1 MNNGLSTVLLCGF
14 PYEEGQSLSD
24 YLGMHYSIRICNE
37 KDFKTKL
44 PEGSSI
50 DLILAYHKT
59 PEFNAIAFLID
70 ARQYNPQAVRILA
83 GDLSKNEMHE
93 AINKAAI
100 YQFLPQNWPVEQ
112 IELHVRRALENRELG
127 YRHRHLS
134 RDLKI
139 AENVLKKYDT
149 NISATSKARYKFDQ
163 LVYASSPMVTLCDMA
178 RKAALTEL
186 PILIQGETGTGK
198 ELMARAVHNASDR
211 NAQPLMVHNCGG
223 MSDELL
229 HSELFGHVKG
239 AYTGAVSDRLGLLPA
254 ANGGT
259 VFLDEIADV
268 SPTFQVSLLR
278 FLQDGEVKP
287 LGSDKIIKCDVRVIA
302 AGNRNLEELIKK
314 GEFREDL
321 FYRLNGFQLKIP
333 PLRLRVDDIR
343 VLTEYLSER
352 YAQSINR
359 RILGVSKEVLEKF
372 ELYNWPGNVR
382 ELENEIKRM
391 VAVSENGQL
400 VTLEHLSEHIKS
412 LKPTSNIALTKL
424 NGASL
429 KETVEKLELSI
440 ISATLQ
446 QNRWNQSKAARELG
460 ISRMGLSNKI
470 KRYGIESAILE
481 DEIN

>member
-1 MNNGLSTVLLCGF
+1 MNNGLSTVLLCSF
-14 PYEEGQSLSD
+14 PHEEGQMLSD
-24 YLGMHYSIRICNE
+24 YLGMHYSIRICN
-37 KDFKTKL
+37 KKNYDAKL
-44 PEGSSI
+44 PESASI
-50 DLILAYHKT
+50 DLILAYHKM
-59 PEFNAIAFLID
+59 PEFNAISFLIE
-70 ARQYNPQAVRILA
+70 ARQNNPQAVRILA

-134 RDLKI
+134 RDLKM
-139 AENVLKKYDT
+139 AENVLKKYDA
-149 NISATSKARYKFDQ
+149 NISTTSKTRYKFNQ
-163 LVYASSPMVTLCDMA
+163 LVYASSSMVTLCDMA

-198 ELMARAVHNASDR
+198 ELMARAVHNASER

-287 LGSDKIIKCDVRVIA
+287 LGSDKIIKCNVRVIA

-333 PLRLRVDDIR
+333 PLRSRIDDIR

-359 RILGVSKEVLEKF
+359 KILGVSKEVLEKF
-372 ELYNWPGNVR
+372 ELYGWPGNVR
-382 ELENEIKRM
+382 ELENEIKRL

-400 VTLEHLSEHIKS
+400 VNLEHLSENIKS
-412 LKPTSNIALTKL
+412 SKPVPNIALTKL
-424 NGASL
+424 NGDSL

-446 QNRWNQSKAARELG
+446 KLRWNQSKVAKELG

-470 KRYGIESAILE
+470 KRYGIESVILE
-481 DEIN
+481 N

>member
-14 PYEEGQSLSD
+14 PHEEGQMLSD

-37 KDFKTKL
+37 NNYDAKL
-44 PEGSSI
+44 TESASI
-50 DLILAYHKT
+50 DLILAYHKM
-59 PEFNAIAFLID
+59 PEFNAISFLIE
-70 ARQYNPQAVRILA
+70 ARQNNPQAVRVLA

-134 RDLKI
+134 RDLKM

-149 NISATSKARYKFDQ
+149 NISTTSKTRYKFNQ
-163 LVYASSPMVTLCDMA
+163 LVYASPSMITLCDMA

-198 ELMARAVHNASDR
+198 ELMARAVHNASER

-333 PLRLRVDDIR
+333 PLRSRIDDIR

-359 RILGVSKEVLEKF
+359 RILGISKEVLEKF
-372 ELYNWPGNVR
+372 ELYDWPGNVR
-382 ELENEIKRM
+382 ELENEIKRL

-400 VTLEHLSEHIKS
+400 VNLEHLSENIKS
-412 LKPTSNIALTKL
+412 LKPLPNIALTKL
-424 NGASL
+424 NGDSL

-446 QNRWNQSKAARELG
+446 KLRWNQSKVAKELG

-470 KRYGIESAILE
+470 KRYGIESVILE
-481 DEIN
+481 N